1 MQQPQQQQQ
10 HLLNQ
15 QQQQQRHPAMQQ
27 SQQHQLHPR
36 SQHPQQQQQQQ
47 LNLNQKQQQQAPQTG
62 GFLNSLL
69 NRPIDSSS
77 GPNLGESQQQSN
89 QQQQL
94 YLAAQQPPPQLQQ
107 HRPNQ
112 NPVQKLSLNNQQQLS
127 AAMNSSGGFNIS
139 LHPQQHHQQQQ
150 QQQQQQQHQQPQHQQ
165 HQHQLQHPISGSM
178 VPDRSLQQTGG
189 AGQQRSGM
197 SIQPQQPSHSNSMM
211 TATSLESSDGTYS
224 VHADFMT
231 PLDVQMASVAGW
243 GDTPSMDPEL
253 SDIIEQVIDMDE
265 RYESDSMIFGELTS
279 ATPPPVT
286 IQPVMSVQ
294 SSQNVTSVTQSTSV
308 VGPSGPLL
316 QMDMSKEKL
325 AITAIQKSLMSYEK
339 ISPVAQSP
347 PAYNL
352 PGYAQQGQGAPMR
365 MSTPSYGMNSPS
377 AATGSINM
385 ANQQQANLTMPG
397 ARKQK
402 LPVQQRRLLNR
413 QQQQPQD
420 QQQQQPP
427 QQQLLGVLLNESSV
441 QHTQGPQLSPGALQI
456 MDDLLNDIPP
466 NMTISR

>member
-1 MQQPQQQQQ
+1 M
-10 HLLNQ
+10 
-15 QQQQQRHPAMQQ
+15 
-27 SQQHQLHPR
+27 
-36 SQHPQQQQQQQ
+36 
-47 LNLNQKQQQQAPQTG
+47 
-62 GFLNSLL
+62 
-69 NRPIDSSS
+69 
-77 GPNLGESQQQSN
+77 
-89 QQQQL
+89 
-94 YLAAQQPPPQLQQ
+94 LA
-107 HRPNQ
+107 
-112 NPVQKLSLNNQQQLS
+112 
-127 AAMNSSGGFNIS
+127 
-139 LHPQQHHQQQQ
+139 
-150 QQQQQQQHQQPQHQQ
+150 
-165 HQHQLQHPISGSM
+165 
-178 VPDRSLQQTGG
+178 
-189 AGQQRSGM
+189 
-197 SIQPQQPSHSNSMM
+197 
-211 TATSLESSDGTYS
+211 ATSLESSDGTYS

-286 IQPVMSVQ
+286 IQPVMSITVQ
-294 SSQNVTSVTQSTSV
+294 SSQSVTSVTQTTAV

-352 PGYAQQGQGAPMR
+352 PGYAQQQQGQGAPMR

-377 AATGSINM
+377 ASAGSINM
-385 ANQQQANLTMPG
+385 ANQQQQQQQASLTIPG
-397 ARKQK
+397 GRKQK

-413 QQQQPQD
+413 QQQQQQQQQPQD
-420 QQQQQPP
+420 QQQQQQQQPP

-456 MDDLLNDIPP
+456 MDDLLNAIPP

>member
-1 MQQPQQQQQ
+1 
-10 HLLNQ
+10 
-15 QQQQQRHPAMQQ
+15 
-27 SQQHQLHPR
+27 
-36 SQHPQQQQQQQ
+36 
-47 LNLNQKQQQQAPQTG
+47 
-62 GFLNSLL
+62 
-69 NRPIDSSS
+69 
-77 GPNLGESQQQSN
+77 
-89 QQQQL
+89 
-94 YLAAQQPPPQLQQ
+94 
-107 HRPNQ
+107 
-112 NPVQKLSLNNQQQLS
+112 
-127 AAMNSSGGFNIS
+127 MNSSGGFNIS
-139 LHPQQHHQQQQ
+139 LHPQQHQPHHQQQQ
-150 QQQQQQQHQQPQHQQ
+150 QQQPQ
-165 HQHQLQHPISGSM
+165 QHQLQHAISGPM
-178 VPDRSLQQTGG
+178 GPDRSLQQSGG
-189 AGQQRSGM
+189 AGQRSGM
-197 SIQPQQPSHSNSMM
+197 SIQPQQQQQQASHSNPMLA
-211 TATSLESSDGTYS
+211 ATSLESSDGTYS

-286 IQPVMSVQ
+286 IQPVMSIVQ
-294 SSQNVTSVTQSTSV
+294 SSQSVTSVTQTTAV

-352 PGYAQQGQGAPMR
+352 PGYAQQQQGQGAPMR

-377 AATGSINM
+377 ASAGSINM
-385 ANQQQANLTMPG
+385 ANQQQQQQQASLTIPG
-397 ARKQK
+397 GRKQK

-413 QQQQPQD
+413 QQQQQQQQQPQD
-420 QQQQQPP
+420 QQQQQQQQQPP

-456 MDDLLNDIPP
+456 MDDLLNAIPP

>member
-1 MQQPQQQQQ
+1 
-10 HLLNQ
+10 
-15 QQQQQRHPAMQQ
+15 
-27 SQQHQLHPR
+27 
-36 SQHPQQQQQQQ
+36 
-47 LNLNQKQQQQAPQTG
+47 
-62 GFLNSLL
+62 
-69 NRPIDSSS
+69 
-77 GPNLGESQQQSN
+77 
-89 QQQQL
+89 
-94 YLAAQQPPPQLQQ
+94 
-107 HRPNQ
+107 
-112 NPVQKLSLNNQQQLS
+112 
-127 AAMNSSGGFNIS
+127 MNSSGGFNIS
-139 LHPQQHHQQQQ
+139 LHPQQHQPHHQQQQ
-150 QQQQQQQHQQPQHQQ
+150 QQQPQ
-165 HQHQLQHPISGSM
+165 QHQLQHAISGPM
-178 VPDRSLQQTGG
+178 GPDRSLQQSGG
-189 AGQQRSGM
+189 AGQRSGM
-197 SIQPQQPSHSNSMM
+197 SIQPQQQQASHSNPMLA
-211 TATSLESSDGTYS
+211 ATSLESSDGTYS

-286 IQPVMSVQ
+286 IQPVMSIVQ
-294 SSQNVTSVTQSTSV
+294 SSQSVTSVTQTTAV

-352 PGYAQQGQGAPMR
+352 PGYAQQQQGQGAPMR

-377 AATGSINM
+377 ASAGSINM
-385 ANQQQANLTMPG
+385 ANQQQQQQQQQASLTIPG
-397 ARKQK
+397 GRKQK

-413 QQQQPQD
+413 QQQQQQQQQPQD
-420 QQQQQPP
+420 QQQQQQQQPP

-456 MDDLLNDIPP
+456 MDDLLNAIPP